1 MMKGAT
7 LTMAEQESM
16 ANCLTQLSEDFA
28 SFRTEIRAEISSF
41 RTEIRAEISS
51 FRTEIKS
58 VTELHEPLVQMVD
71 AWEAVGGA
79 AKVGLWFGIFVKW
92 ATIITTPFAVAYAA
106 FKGLGH

>member
-28 SFRTEIRAEISSF
+28 SFRTEIRAEISSL
-41 RTEIRAEISS
+41 
-51 FRTEIKS
+51 RTEIKS

-79 AKVGLWFGIFVKW
+79 AKVGRWFGIFVKW
-92 ATIITTPFAVAYAA
+92 ATIITTSFAVAYAA
-106 FKGLGH
+106 IKGLGH

>member
-28 SFRTEIRAEISSF
+28 SF

>member
-41 RTEIRAEISS
+41 RTEI
-51 FRTEIKS
+51 KS

-79 AKVGLWFGIFVKW
+79 AKVGRWFGVFVKW
-92 ATIITTPFAVAYAA
+92 ATIITAPFAAVYAA
-106 FKGLGH
+106 LKGFGH

>member
-16 ANCLTQLSEDFA
+16 ADCLKKLSDDFA
-28 SFRTEIRAEISSF
+28 SFRTEIRAEISG
-41 RTEIRAEISS
+41 

-71 AWEAVGGA
+71 AWEAVGSA
-79 AKVGLWFGIFVKW
+79 AKVGRWFGLLIKW
-92 ATIITTPFAVAYAA
+92 TGGIAAVLAGTYAA
-106 FKGLGH
+106 FKGMGH